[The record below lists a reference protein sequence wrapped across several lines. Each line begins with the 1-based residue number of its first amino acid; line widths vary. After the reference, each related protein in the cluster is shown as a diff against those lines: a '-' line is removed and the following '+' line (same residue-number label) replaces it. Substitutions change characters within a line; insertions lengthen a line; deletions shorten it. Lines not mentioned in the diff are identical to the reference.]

1 MPWIFFV
8 IAAGLLAIAL
18 TSTSMA
24 VMMVCMLASLGL
36 TIAAVMLLMA
46 ERVGNT
52 ARNEALLI
60 DPQELRRM
68 RELAEARRSTVQP
81 QATDGAT
88 GAGADPQF
96 PG

>member
-1 MPWIFFV
+1 MPWIFFA

-36 TIAAVMLLMA
+36 TLAAVMLLMA

-68 RELAEARRSTVQP
+68 RDLAEARRNTVQA
-81 QATDGAT
+81 QSADSAT

>member
-8 IAAGLLAIAL
+8 VAAGLLAIAL

-24 VMMVCMLASLGL
+24 IMVVCMLASLGL
-36 TIAAVMLLMA
+36 TVAAVMLLMA
-46 ERVGNT
+46 DRVGSA

-68 RELAEARRSTVQP
+68 RELAESRRNAAQQAGEA
-81 QATDGAT
+81 QATGS
-88 GAGADPQF
+88 ADPQY
-96 PG
+96 PA